1 MFRRVIP
8 GSPSPSSLI
17 TILLIV
23 QPLHSSRKPILFAF
37 GHCCSITGVF
47 YQEPSSLLPFK
58 HTLRQSDQLVFD
70 DLFAN
75 VHKHLAVSAYA
86 AHPLPLEIFMLAMIL
101 EEHKEVMRIQLYV
114 DNKSVENKHNASK

>member
-1 MFRRVIP
+1 
-8 GSPSPSSLI
+8 
-17 TILLIV
+17 
-23 QPLHSSRKPILFAF
+23 
-37 GHCCSITGVF
+37 
-47 YQEPSSLLPFK
+47 
-58 HTLRQSDQLVFD
+58 VFD

-75 VHKHLAVSAYA
+75 VHKHLAEAAYA